1 MSIVQWCNENQG
13 FVMAFLTLI
22 YVIATVLILVSN
34 RKSTNIMHES
44 LMLTYKIQKENIK
57 MALHTKRL
65 DAFDKLNRLVIKIYE
80 EGPKPNYID
89 ELLKTCKT
97 VYYLF
102 DDSIDTKVKK
112 IVFDIQRLRRV
123 EYEHRNYAKSRK
135 ERVSL
140 DEHEKTLHSHILE
153 GLKEL
158 TNQVNDYLDVGEFGM
173 DQEHKTKNPP
183 EKKAADDLSKD
194 NNIHTE

>member
-1 MSIVQWCNENQG
+1 MSIVQWCNDNQG

-34 RKSTNIMHES
+34 RKSTKIMHES
-44 LMLTYKIQKENIK
+44 LMPTDKIKKENIK

-65 DAFDKLNRLVIKIYE
+65 DAFDKLNHLVIKIHE

-89 ELLKTCKT
+89 ELLRTCKT

-102 DDSIDTKVKK
+102 DDSIDIRVKK

-123 EYEHRNYAKSRK
+123 EYEHRNFAKNKK
-135 ERVSL
+135 ERASL
-140 DEHEKTLHSHILE
+140 NEHEKNLHANILD
-153 GLKEL
+153 EL
-158 TNQVNDYLDVGEFGM
+158 NQLTDLVNNYLDVGEFGLEEDNQGEAM
-173 DQEHKTKNPP
+173 KYKKAPAAEHKEPLPK
-183 EKKAADDLSKD
+183 
-194 NNIHTE
+194 TE

>member
-1 MSIVQWCNENQG
+1 MSIVQWCNNNQG

-22 YVIATVLILVSN
+22 YVIATVLILASN
-34 RKSTNIMHES
+34 RKSTKIMQDS
-44 LMLTYKIQKENIK
+44 LMLTDKIQKENIK

-65 DAFDKLNRLVIKIYE
+65 DAFDKLNRLVIKIHE
-80 EGPKPNYID
+80 EGPKPDYID
-89 ELLKTCKT
+89 ELLRTCKT

-102 DDSIDTKVKK
+102 DDSIDIRVKK

-123 EYEHRNYAKSRK
+123 EYEHRTFAKNRK

-140 DEHEKTLHSHILE
+140 DEHEQSLHKNILD

-158 TNQVNDYLDVGEFGM
+158 ANQVNDYLDVGQFGI
-173 DQEHKTKNPP
+173 DEDAEEKNP
-183 EKKAADDLSKD
+183 
-194 NNIHTE
+194 

>member
-1 MSIVQWCNENQG
+1 MNIVQWCNDNQG

-34 RKSTNIMHES
+34 RKSTKIMHES
-44 LMLTYKIQKENIK
+44 LMLTDKIQKENIK

-65 DAFDKLNRLVIKIYE
+65 DAFDKLNHLVIKIHE

-89 ELLKTCKT
+89 ELLRTCKT

-102 DDSIDTKVKK
+102 DDSIDIRVKK

-123 EYEHRNYAKSRK
+123 EYEHRNFAKNKK
-135 ERVSL
+135 ERASL
-140 DEHEKTLHSHILE
+140 NEHEKNLHANILD
-153 GLKEL
+153 EL
-158 TNQVNDYLDVGEFGM
+158 NQLTDLVNNYLDVGEFGL
-173 DQEHKTKNPP
+173 DEDNQGEAIKYKKEPAAEEKESLPKT
-183 EKKAADDLSKD
+183 E
-194 NNIHTE
+194 